1 MNFYQTRLCTA
12 LTVFLFGVG
21 LFLAVWVL
29 NGGAL

>member
-1 MNFYQTRLCTA
+1 MKPFYDTTLCTA

-29 NGGAL
+29 N